1 MARISVFM
9 ANNWAKKYVIA
20 ASATGSSS
28 QNETCAGFRTASAW
42 LLGTGRPSAGRAD
55 SSPAGITTLTVLQQ
69 QQSAIIDF
77 RQVGFNRR

>member
-28 QNETCAGFRTASAW
+28 QNETSAGFR
-42 LLGTGRPSAGRAD
+42 AG
-55 SSPAGITTLTVLQQ
+55 SPGFRSPGGLQP
-69 QQSAIIDF
+69 
-77 RQVGFNRR
+77 G